1 MADQGQ
7 DCAAL
12 RARVEALEAQLERH
26 QTALDAIS
34 LGVAFFDSEEKLILA
49 NRRYAE
55 IYRLSPDQLNLGM
68 SLRDITELRGAAGT
82 CPMSVDSYLTYVGA
96 IAAKRENRDWS
107 VTLSDGRTICVLYRP
122 MANRGWVAIHEDVT
136 VARERRMLV
145 EEKVTLQS
153 LIDVVPDNLWVK
165 DADSRFVVANRPT
178 ALRMG
183 HPSPDALI
191 GKSDLELCPFETAQ
205 KYLAD
210 EREVIETGR
219 PLIDFEEY
227 ILGADGAKTW
237 IATTKAPL
245 RNDHGDV
252 IGVIGVS
259 RDITRRRLADALREG
274 QSEILQLIAGGAPMQ
289 HVLEELVHLAESP
302 SSGTSAL
309 VILLNEDGELG
320 PWATSLRSLDT
331 RCAELLHG
339 PLGEPIRRNE
349 IVVVAD
355 VETDG
360 AWIDHWAYFTAFD
373 LHSAWMAPILSRS
386 GAPVGVLAIFA
397 RQLREP
403 TEAEFKVLHVAAQ
416 LAAIAGGNAGERE
429 AV

>member
-1 MADQGQ
+1 
-7 DCAAL
+7 
-12 RARVEALEAQLERH
+12 
-26 QTALDAIS
+26 
-34 LGVAFFDSEEKLILA
+34 
-49 NRRYAE
+49 
-55 IYRLSPDQLNLGM
+55 M
-68 SLRDITELRGAAGT
+68 SLREITELRGAAGT
-82 CPMSVDSYLTYVGA
+82 CPMSVDDYLGYVGT
-96 IAAKRENRDWS
+96 IAAKGENRDWS
-107 VTLSDGRTICVLYRP
+107 VTLSDGRTIYVLYRP
-122 MANRGWVAIHEDVT
+122 MPDGGWVAIHEDAT

-183 HPSPDALI
+183 HSSPEALI
-191 GKSDLELCPFETAQ
+191 GKSDLELCPLETAE

-219 PLIDFEEY
+219 PLVDFEEY
-227 ILGADGAKTW
+227 VLGADGAKTW

-245 RNDHGDV
+245 RNEHGEV

-289 HVLEELVHLAESP
+289 HVLEELVHLAESQ
-302 SSGTSAL
+302 SSGTSA
-309 VILLNEDGELG
+309 VIMLLNENGELG
-320 PWATSLRSLDT
+320 SWATSLRSLDI

-339 PLGEPIRRNE
+339 PLGEPIRQNE

-355 VETDG
+355 IDADRT
-360 AWIDHWAYFTAFD
+360 WSDHWAYFAAFD

-397 RQLREP
+397 RQRREP
-403 TEAEFKVLHVAAQ
+403 SDSELKVMHAATQ
-416 LAAIAGGNAGERE
+416 LAAIAAGHAGEKE
-429 AV
+429 AA